1 MEMWIKFKNLFPD
14 FIDSFETSFPN
25 SMWRFFFIKNIKMLF
40 ILNLKIKGILIHSIS
55 SFLEIEY
62 LVVRPNRLKL
72 YFFDCPQ
79 ELWNI
84 TDHTFSRYIGFYA
97 ADHMCDPLITVAF
110 GLPGQIPAFFTFI
123 L

>member
-62 LVVRPNRLKL
+62 LVSCSV
-72 YFFDCPQ
+72 
-79 ELWNI
+79 
-84 TDHTFSRYIGFYA
+84 
-97 ADHMCDPLITVAF
+97 
-110 GLPGQIPAFFTFI
+110 QID
-123 L
+123 